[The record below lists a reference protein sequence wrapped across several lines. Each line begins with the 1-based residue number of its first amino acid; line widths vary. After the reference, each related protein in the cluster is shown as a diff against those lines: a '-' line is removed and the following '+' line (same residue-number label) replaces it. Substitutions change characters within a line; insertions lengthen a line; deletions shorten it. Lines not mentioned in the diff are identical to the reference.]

1 MSQSTDAAS
10 QIASV
15 APPASG
21 GATKRRRNW
30 KWVGVAIAAGLIA
43 LGSGWWLIH
52 RGPVVSYIT
61 TPVTRG
67 TVTTSITASGT
78 VNPVVTVQVGTYV
91 SGTIIALT
99 CDYNTRVHKG
109 QLCAKIDPAPY
120 QIIVDQDQAALVT
133 AQAQLVKDRANAIYT
148 KLASGRATLLFNE
161 DSGSR
166 DTADLAVNANDQAIA
181 LVGLD
186 AAQVA
191 QKAAVLKAAKI
202 NLNYTNI
209 FSPVD
214 GTVVTRDITAGQT
227 VAASLQTPTLFL
239 IAADLTKMQVD
250 TSVSESDIAGAVEG
264 AGASFTV
271 DAFPRKVFQGSVVQV
286 RQSPVSVQNVITY
299 DAVIA
304 VSNPNLLLKP
314 GMTATASIIKSQSLN
329 VLRIP
334 SQGLRFTPPG
344 AAKLAVGQRAVWVER
359 DGKLVQVPLTIGLDD
374 QTFAAVKAGD
384 LKLGDRVVTS
394 ESTAARPGRPKA
406 TTSSLHL

>member
-1 MSQSTDAAS
+1 VSQSTDAAS

-148 KLASGRATLLFNE
+148 NLASGRATLLFNE

-209 FSPVD
+209 VSPVD

>member
-1 MSQSTDAAS
+1 
-10 QIASV
+10 
-15 APPASG
+15 
-21 GATKRRRNW
+21 
-30 KWVGVAIAAGLIA
+30 
-43 LGSGWWLIH
+43 
-52 RGPVVSYIT
+52 
-61 TPVTRG
+61 
-67 TVTTSITASGT
+67 
-78 VNPVVTVQVGTYV
+78 
-91 SGTIIALT
+91 
-99 CDYNTRVHKG
+99 
-109 QLCAKIDPAPY
+109 
-120 QIIVDQDQAALVT
+120 
-133 AQAQLVKDRANAIYT
+133 
-148 KLASGRATLLFNE
+148 
-161 DSGSR
+161 
-166 DTADLAVNANDQAIA
+166 
-181 LVGLD
+181 
-186 AAQVA
+186 
-191 QKAAVLKAAKI
+191 LKAAKI

-209 FSPVD
+209 VSPVD